1 MTADDYSF
9 MTIAGTA
16 AHYKA
21 PLCRRQIPLK
31 MLTATID

>member
-16 AHYKA
+16 ANYKA